1 MVNHFPPSR
10 TPELAQTDRNPYL
23 KDIDALAFTEAIK
36 KKRSKRNSMDINL
49 IPRPV
54 QGDQT
59 HKKKG
64 QKLMMQAQLFKK
76 VESKK
81 KRTLSKYEVDTF
93 RKTLGE
99 GASKSAAIE
108 SKTDRKTFFNPSLKN
123 IIHKIVN
130 SELSKRSL
138 GTSFSKGKSPYH
150 INSHTQSLG
159 SATARKKQKKKSMSF
174 KSER

>member
-1 MVNHFPPSR
+1 
-10 TPELAQTDRNPYL
+10 
-23 KDIDALAFTEAIK
+23 
-36 KKRSKRNSMDINL
+36 MDINV
-49 IPRPV
+49 ISRPV
-54 QGDQT
+54 QADQT

-64 QKLMMQAQLFKK
+64 QKVLMQTQLFKK

-81 KRTLSKYEVDTF
+81 KRTLSKYEGDTF

-99 GASKSAAIE
+99 GATKSAPIE
-108 SKTDRKTFFNPSLKN
+108 SKTDRKAFFNPSLKN

-130 SELSKRSL
+130 SELSKRYL

-150 INSHTQSLG
+150 INTHTQSVG